1 MRITLI
7 IVILLGASFTASVLL
22 HEVASSSSLELAFF
36 DVGQGDAIF
45 FETPQGHQVLIDGGP
60 DTRVLTRLGE
70 VMPFWDKSIDL
81 VVVTHPDADHITGL
95 VSVFE
100 RYKVKNVLWTG
111 KRKDTKV
118 FEAFVQALEKEG
130 AREVVARAG
139 QKILFEGSKAEL
151 EILYPN
157 EGIDIQQEK
166 SNETSIIIRLVYG
179 EYKVLLL
186 GDTIKKI
193 EKGLVKSEQELEA
206 DILKIAHH
214 GSKTST
220 ARELLEV
227 VRPEIAIISVS
238 KDNRYGHPSAQTL
251 ASLTEYGIKIR
262 RTDQEGTIFF
272 YLK

>member
-1 MRITLI
+1 MRKSL
-7 IVILLGASFTASVLL
+7 IVILLLGASFTASVLL

-251 ASLTEYGIKIR
+251 ASLTEYGINIR